1 MAALAEHNHL
11 LAVALDDPT
20 KWELGRGTYTSSTG
34 TFDRS
39 DAEVFLSSNSGNRV
53 NFLGSNSEKGGVLI
67 QGIATVSAKQ
77 TALTVSVGTGST
89 TIADVGAAFSQ
100 STLNNNFRSLADAFN
115 NLLTAL
121 QAAGIQANN

>member
-1 MAALAEHNHL
+1 ML
-11 LAVALDDPT
+11 
-20 KWELGRGTYTSSTG
+20 
-34 TFDRS
+34 FRS
-39 DAEVFLSSNSGNRV
+39 
-53 NFLGSNSEKGGVLI
+53 
-67 QGIATVSAKQ
+67 
-77 TALTVSVGTGST
+77 VSVGTGST